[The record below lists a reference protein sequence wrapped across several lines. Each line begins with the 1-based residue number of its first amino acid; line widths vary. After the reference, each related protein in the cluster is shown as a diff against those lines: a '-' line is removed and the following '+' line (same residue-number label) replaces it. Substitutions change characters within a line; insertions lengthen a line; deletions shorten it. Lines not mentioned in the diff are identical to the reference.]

1 MRRGKHEAPGPLS
14 YAFGID
20 RNNMPDAITTIGS
33 LKEAVRAFAAARQWE
48 PYHTP
53 KNIAMALACEVGE
66 LLEPLRWL
74 TGEES
79 RQACLENSTRQAI
92 ADELADVACLVF
104 QFSVASGIDVSEAV
118 AAKMV
123 KNAVKY
129 PVSDGK

>member
-1 MRRGKHEAPGPLS
+1 
-14 YAFGID
+14 
-20 RNNMPDAITTIGS
+20 MPDAITTIGS

-66 LLEPLRWL
+66 LLEPFRWL

-129 PVSDGK
+129 PVSEGK